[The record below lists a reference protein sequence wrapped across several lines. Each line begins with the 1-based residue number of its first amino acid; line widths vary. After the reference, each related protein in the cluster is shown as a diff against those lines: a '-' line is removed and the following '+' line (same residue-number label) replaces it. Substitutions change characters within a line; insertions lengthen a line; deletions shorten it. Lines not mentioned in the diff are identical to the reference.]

1 MNLLSLSEVSLTFRI
16 SLQHFQ
22 CQYYLILPSPYTE
35 SLAEDAVLER
45 LNTVLEPSRPL
56 VLAEKGSDLLLD
68 EVSSDSTEVKVDD
81 DPESWR

>member
-1 MNLLSLSEVSLTFRI
+1 M
-16 SLQHFQ
+16 
-22 CQYYLILPSPYTE
+22 

-68 EVSSDSTEVKVDD
+68 EVSSDSTEVKADD

>member
-1 MNLLSLSEVSLTFRI
+1 MRKGNLFLLDEM
-16 SLQHFQ
+16 
-22 CQYYLILPSPYTE
+22 